1 METLTHVDEPL
12 LAPAAVQAMHAQTYH
27 RFMLGVK
34 WFAIHLAALG
44 VFLVL
49 WFATPAGF
57 VWGVLAGLIVAGAG
71 AYAMTHG
78 LGHSSEGGGLA

>member
-1 METLTHVDEPL
+1 METLTHANEPP
-12 LAPAAVQAMHAQTYH
+12 LAPDALQTVHAQTYH

-44 VFLVL
+44 AFLVL

-57 VWGVLAGLIVAGAG
+57 GWGLLAGLIIAGVG

-78 LGHSSEGGGLA
+78 LGRSSEGGGLA